1 MAHESMATDAE
12 QREQAEVE
20 ATMDG
25 GLCRL
30 DLPGPPAEE
39 EEPDLRPPGRVPVP
53 PRRPQ
58 RTGP

>member
-1 MAHESMATDAE
+1 MPHQSMATETE
-12 QREQAEVE
+12 QREQDDVE

-30 DLPGPPAEE
+30 DLPGPQPEE
-39 EEPDLRPPGRVPVP
+39 EEPELRPPGLAPVP
-53 PRRPQ
+53 PRRPR